1 MKHIL
6 PILFFHLA
14 IFADYSVHPDAQDVI
29 DELIYKHGFEEE
41 YVISILQMAEKQ
53 PKIIKSIS
61 KPAEFTWTWDR
72 YKNLFLDTKRIS
84 NGKR

>member
-41 YVISILQMAEKQ
+41 YVLSILQMA
-53 PKIIKSIS
+53 
-61 KPAEFTWTWDR
+61 
-72 YKNLFLDTKRIS
+72 
-84 NGKR
+84 